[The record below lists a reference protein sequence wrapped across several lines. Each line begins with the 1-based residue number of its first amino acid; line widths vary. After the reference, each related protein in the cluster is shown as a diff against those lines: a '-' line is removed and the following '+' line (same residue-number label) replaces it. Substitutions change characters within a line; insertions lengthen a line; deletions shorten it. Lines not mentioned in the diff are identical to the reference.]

1 MKKVIAMLLSL
12 TMVFGMAAC
21 GGTDTQEESGTAAE
35 ETVAEETEET
45 ADADTAKTDADAQ
58 DSAAAGS
65 YKIGFSVKTLTN
77 EPFQAFI
84 ADMIQVKVEE
94 AGCEFVLATTD
105 SAEDV
110 AQQVSQIEDMLVS
123 GIDALIVNPLDSN
136 AIIPAL
142 ERCKE
147 ENVPVIM
154 VDSGPA
160 EETDESLYVTYI
172 GTDNYAGSV
181 TAAEKMAEEL
191 GGEGKVAIVRGVSGN
206 TAGEARANGF
216 KAGLE
221 GTNVEVVAEQPGNWS
236 NDDALQA
243 MENMLIANPD
253 IDGVYSCSDVMLDGI
268 LEAIDSAGAEDILI
282 YSFDG
287 LTNGCQLVLDGRVQ
301 ATMQQYPSVMGELAV
316 EYLLQILNGE
326 KTAEDFEKFVDSGV
340 AYVTQENAEE
350 ALQNAP

>member
-1 MKKVIAMLLSL
+1 MKKVIAMLLTL
-12 TMVFGMAAC
+12 TMAVGLTAC
-21 GGTDTQEESGTAAE
+21 GGSKAPEKNETKQEAPAEAE
-35 ETVAEETEET
+35 EPSETEEST
-45 ADADTAKTDADAQ
+45 GNE
-58 DSAAAGS
+58 AAGS

-84 ADMIQVKVEE
+84 ADMIQTKVEE
-94 AGCEFVLATTD
+94 SGCEFVLATTD

-123 GIDALIVNPLDSN
+123 GIDALIVNPLDSS

-142 ERCKE
+142 EKCKDAG
-147 ENVPVIM
+147 VPVIM

-160 EETDESLYVTYI
+160 EGTDESLYVTYI

-181 TAAEKMAEEL
+181 TAGEKMVEAL
-191 GGEGKVAIVRGVSGN
+191 GGEGKVVIVRGVSGN

-216 KAGLE
+216 KAGIE
-221 GTNVEVVAEQPGNWS
+221 GSNVELVAEQPGNWS

-268 LEAIDSAGAEDILI
+268 LEAIESSGKDDILI

-287 LTNGCQLVLDGRVQ
+287 LTNGCQLVLDGKVN

-326 KTAEDFEKFVDSGV
+326 KTVDEFEKFVDSGV
-340 AYVTQENAEE
+340 AYVTQETAEE
-350 ALQNAP
+350 ALQTAP

>member
-1 MKKVIAMLLSL
+1 MKKVIAMLLTLAMTASL
-12 TMVFGMAAC
+12 TAC
-21 GGTDTQEESGTAAE
+21 KSSPDPEKNETMEETPAETPAE
-35 ETVAEETEET
+35 EEEAEPEPAGE
-45 ADADTAKTDADAQ
+45 K
-58 DSAAAGS
+58 AAAG

-84 ADMIQVKVEE
+84 ADMIQTKVEE
-94 AGCEFVLATTD
+94 NGCEFVLATTD

-123 GIDALIVNPLDSN
+123 GIDALIVNPLDSS

-142 ERCKE
+142 EKCKAA
-147 ENVPVIM
+147 NVPVIM

-160 EETDESLYVTYI
+160 EGTDESLYVTYI

-181 TAAEKMAEEL
+181 TAGEKLAEAL
-191 GGEGKVAIVRGVSGN
+191 GGEGKVVIVRGVSGN

-216 KAGLE
+216 KAGIE
-221 GTNVEVVAEQPGNWS
+221 GTNVELVAEQPGNWS

-268 LEAIDSAGAEDILI
+268 LEAIESSGKDDILI

-287 LTNGCQLVLDGRVQ
+287 LTNGCQLVLDGKVN

-316 EYLLQILNGE
+316 EYLLQILKGE

-340 AYVTQENAEE
+340 AYVTQETAEQ
-350 ALQNAP
+350 ALQTAP

>member
-12 TMVFGMAAC
+12 VMVLGMAAC
-21 GGTDTQEESGTAAE
+21 GGTNTQEESQTTAEDTAE
-35 ETVAEETEET
+35 EGTEETEPAESEAEAET
-45 ADADTAKTDADAQ
+45 ET
-58 DSAAAGS
+58 GS

-77 EPFQAFI
+77 EPSQAFI
-84 ADMIQVKVEE
+84 ADMIQTKVEE

-160 EETDESLYVTYI
+160 EGTDESLYVTYI

-181 TAAEKMAEEL
+181 TAGEKMAEEL
-191 GGEGKVAIVRGVSGN
+191 GGEGKVVIVRGVSGN

-268 LEAIDSAGAEDILI
+268 LEAIDSAGADGILI

-326 KTAEDFEKFVDSGV
+326 KTADDFEKFVDSGV